1 MVILLTEKKNTT
13 LRLCTC
19 TLSVNTTASF
29 FPNKINKKEK
39 KNLHLARR
47 PMLQYEG
54 HFVSRDM
61 NTDNS
66 YVRKYIA
73 SCAFKLKTTL
83 RHNTNR
89 GNLLLWLE
97 TLQAVRLQCITSH
110 WVHFIKL

>member
-1 MVILLTEKKNTT
+1 MIILLTKKKNTT

-29 FPNKINKKEK
+29 FLTKKPQNKHID
-39 KNLHLARR
+39 LARR
-47 PMLQYEG
+47 PMLQCEG
-54 HFVSRDM
+54 HFVSKDM

-89 GNLLLWLE
+89 GNLLLWSE
-97 TLQAVRLQCITSH
+97 KLQAVRLQCVTNH
-110 WVHFIKL
+110 WVHFTKP